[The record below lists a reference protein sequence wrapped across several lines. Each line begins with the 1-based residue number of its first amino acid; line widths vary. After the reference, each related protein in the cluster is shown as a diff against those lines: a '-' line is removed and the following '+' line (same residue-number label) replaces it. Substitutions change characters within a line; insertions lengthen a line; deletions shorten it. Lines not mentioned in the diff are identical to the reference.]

1 MSINKDELGILPD
14 YIASIHVY
22 ERNGAFYATEKNS
35 DTAPVVQADTVDG
48 ALVEYVNTVTEGE
61 AA

>member
-1 MSINKDELGILPD
+1 MTPSKDQLGILPD

-22 ERNGAFYATEKNS
+22 ERNGAFYATEKNA
-35 DTAPVVQADTVDG
+35 DTAPVVEGTSVNE
-48 ALVEYVNTVTEGE
+48 ALIRYVNTVTEGE